1 MNLSRLEDG
10 EEFTCNNAL
19 WNFILESAKKGGW
32 DSLGTIKLDN
42 NQNQDNSWDTND
54 YISNSGQVVNDED
67 AHQISK
73 SLKVF
78 LSDEKEN
85 ISVEEFET
93 INKFIEWLK
102 VEDYEDDGM
111 DIFQDLKYIN
121 KMRGF

>member
-1 MNLSRLEDG
+1 MGMNLSRLEDG
-10 EEFTCNNAL
+10 EEFTCNNAF

-32 DSLGTIKLDN
+32 EPLGTIKLDKD
-42 NQNQDNSWDTND
+42 QNQDNSWNSED
-54 YISNSGQVVNDED
+54 YNSNSGQVVNDED

-93 INKFIEWLK
+93 INRFIEWLK

-111 DIFQDLKYIN
+111 DYFP
-121 KMRGF
+121 GFEIY